1 MEIYMEQDRVKMQK
15 RDQIY
20 ESLRSD
26 ILGGKYRLGTCL
38 PKEVDFA
45 EKLGISRKTL
55 RYALARLQEDGLI
68 DRLRSKGTF
77 IRFKR
82 YLVLA
87 DCNGRIHMPF
97 NYIIPG
103 IIRTAEKKNI
113 AVSISS
119 FQEFENL
126 NGKEISTGL
135 KEQQIAGCIIITNKI
150 DENTRIWQQM
160 KDISLPIVL
169 AHGHPSDH
177 VFTGWPTAA
186 FDERNAWKAAFR
198 YLKELGHRRIAAGC
212 DKPSFEWIR
221 GWKQSEFLSM
231 LSDIGLEADPS
242 LIYYIGRSGENADQ
256 GEPRQGQHL
265 T

>member
-177 VFTGWPTAA
+177 VFTGWSTAA
-186 FDERNAWKAAFR
+186 FDERNAWKAADR
-198 YLKELGHRRIAAGC
+198 ASSGRR
-212 DKPSFEWIR
+212 
-221 GWKQSEFLSM
+221 EFPM
-231 LSDIGLEADPS
+231 RF
-242 LIYYIGRSGENADQ
+242 Y
-256 GEPRQGQHL
+256 
-265 T
+265 